1 MQGKERQLG
10 VSLRIQIRPRSAAQ
24 FCSRAWFHSRPGSS
38 GSGWHTQ
45 TWSWIDS
52 GPECF
57 LACIFYRSAGFLT
70 TSFFFSC
77 FPNLSTYHTSFN
89 LTGDKQA
96 INKKNWHEMQTVCPN
111 REHRPPDMRCL
122 SHCSSSSLFFF
133 SSTGHLLNLAL
144 MKISL
149 FYLPQQRYITADA
162 KGVFSLRTVL
172 DWPTFRA
179 VVDSEIAPLFDLF
192 LGLSAWIPV
201 YSLHVEKRYDNQGLV
216 EDTSATD
223 VI

>member
-1 MQGKERQLG
+1 
-10 VSLRIQIRPRSAAQ
+10 
-24 FCSRAWFHSRPGSS
+24 
-38 GSGWHTQ
+38 
-45 TWSWIDS
+45 
-52 GPECF
+52 
-57 LACIFYRSAGFLT
+57 
-70 TSFFFSC
+70 
-77 FPNLSTYHTSFN
+77 
-89 LTGDKQA
+89 
-96 INKKNWHEMQTVCPN
+96 
-111 REHRPPDMRCL
+111 MRCL

-201 YSLHVEKRYDNQGLV
+201 YSLHVEKRYDNQGRG
-216 EDTSATD
+216 TSATD
-223 VI
+223 VIWDLTHVIANIPCMLYPNIFCRKWKNVEASQGWTWNWRLTLHAVHTPHSFQVASFQLVHWGQIQEMVQSEGISLPAIQVNKQLIIRPRML